1 MVFSTSTYSSPAKKR
16 KKNEKRGPDFIFF
29 VDRCEVVL
37 SLQSTET
44 LLRDSGD
51 MLPVGDPVLSSILR

>member
-16 KKNEKRGPDFIFF
+16 KKNEKRGADFICF

-37 SLQSTET
+37 SLLATEN
-44 LLRDSGD
+44 LRRDSDD
-51 MLPVGDPVLSSILR
+51 MLPVGDPVLASVLR